1 MNYTKKLKRIFKLLR
16 GIINFFRFKD
26 EDEALVAGFAGT
38 EEYIGMYEAVEIL
51 KRDRER
57 MAKRYHHRK

>member
-1 MNYTKKLKRIFKLLR
+1 MIKRLLNKLF
-16 GIINFFRFKD
+16 NFLRFKD

-38 EEYIGMYEAVEIL
+38 EETILLCEAIEIL

-57 MAKRYHHRK
+57 MIKQNNHRK

>member
-1 MNYTKKLKRIFKLLR
+1 MIKRLLNKLS
-16 GIINFFRFKD
+16 NFLRFKD

-38 EEYIGMYEAVEIL
+38 EETILLCEAIEIL

-57 MAKRYHHRK
+57 MIK